1 MKIRPLSPISLIQTS
16 AQKSISN
23 NQLKDD
29 IESNSSMVI
38 QSFQNKNSAEQYQ
51 IQQNDKQQKQSRNQ
65 QETFSSSYHQAQLQ
79 KKSLKQISQNPSQKK
94 LTSNNK
100 NYEKIDQRIFKAI
113 ENINYFFNKG
123 MQMQQKQWDHFEKL
137 IQEAMTEANQS
148 NQLSSIT
155 YTVKKLNINA
165 MQQIEKAGNINQA
178 SKILNFCS
186 DLLENFGNM
195 WFQSNL
201 RNSQLSIPSTQTP
214 KSNGFS
220 SNFEMSKQKLSNQN
234 FGLNFPC
241 VLSETLICLKSLTM
255 NNQGTIFRRKGQ
267 FQAALE
273 IFNEALNILQNAKRK
288 EYLGLTYLNLSIFYS
303 SLGNHTMAL
312 ENANNA
318 LIEQQRLFFEKNYT
332 SYQSKQNSLG
342 FYNGENMQSIALSPK
357 SSFTN
362 LANQVKE
369 NQKQESS
376 DGSTPKNRNKQ
387 ILNQTSAQK
396 LNSKEDF
403 SRTLE
408 KNFDSTQEISFSD
421 LYFYEEEREDEFLQQ
436 VNTLGIS
443 YYNIAAEFEYFQRW
457 DEAHRHYEYSYT
469 STKKYFGEE
478 NCITLQFYEEYKL
491 FQSRNAKRLVE
502 ENVNEFR
509 NSPQKFQNSVKTFT
523 FKERPQS
530 QKRKQKLEIGS
541 YIQTLGNAPQ
551 ALTSTITKESERGSA
566 QNLNQYSISY
576 NITNQNG
583 KFNTLKQQQT
593 PSRKNRQFPTRHR
606 SLHLNQ
612 NAVAHNSNQFSHI
625 QNQNS
630 FQQQQNNP
638 LEQNF
643 IQIQTPTNK
652 NLINFANKS
661 KRNIVSA
668 SKSRTSIGV
677 QNNNNN
683 NNNHNN
689 QSSNFFNPTTPK
701 ASHSRVNSQSNHNQM
716 IQGPYLFQPSYNSNN
731 AFGGNAFA
739 QQANQTSSGNYG
751 FQFFGNS
758 LLNSPKNMMLTQQ
771 AKNFSSKSQS
781 ITNLQVQKANNLIM
795 NQNINNQQNKLIEKI
810 KQLSSNKQR
819 FQFNK
824 IGNLKIQFETTPKKK
839 NQQKI
844 KLHHKNKSET
854 SNLETLTIQMN
865 QEVDQGKS
873 CSQSELNE
881 QLIFT
886 SNNISSLNQD
896 NQQSLNQAN
905 RKVFN
910 QQNDIYDNLVK
921 EKQYRTKSPEKNE
934 QKENHI
940 NKYIEHDNSRS
951 KYNFDSNKT
960 EDTNI
965 HKAQSEKQMF
975 KQFTLQEKLK
985 ESAKNLREQMI
996 FEYNLKSS
1004 LKNGDSQANQFFD
1017 NGNMG
1022 NISQTKEGIQKQKQD
1037 DYQNANFLA
1046 KDHFV
1051 KNFNHIYD
1059 QKKDST
1065 EILKLCYENNMKELE
1080 EQANKQK
1087 QLNNESK
1094 KDTESNDD
1102 VFDLEKSQLSN
1113 KSLNEENLKKLI
1125 KTVQKQNK
1133 LQEKDKKFIQIIL
1146 KSKNNQ
1152 QKQEKNNNNGP
1163 DNQQTKPENTKNAKE
1178 IIKIEPPSSN
1188 KYNQNQNQEVNIKFD
1203 NQKHIIYSVQNKN
1216 IYFFSVED
1224 SNKLNQK
1231 QSQIGNL
1238 TFSLLNQTHLI
1249 SSFSWVSQ
1257 KTKNQIILL
1266 HSFDVSEVYQ
1276 QIQQSQFQQSNEASD
1291 PKESQKNNQ
1300 LQLNKAN
1307 DQQNQK
1313 RAEDKI
1319 EKQMKKFMKYYLD
1332 VLTQLSNQISNF
1344 LIISPL
1350 MNFLLVDSN
1359 PSTPNRLKISIQ
1371 NVGTFSIVNFADDQS
1386 LVNFVSTESGN
1397 QKSTEEIEKQVNQ
1410 NNQFVKNKQEKQNFT
1425 PIQPQPPLA
1434 QQQKVQIN
1442 QQSPTIPLS
1451 QNSLLSNSPKSS
1463 SSNLGIG
1470 SHSNFQQP
1478 VLSNNQLVLEQI
1490 DELEELKP
1498 ILNHKK
1504 NGSKAAVSKSKQN
1517 IQEQQLTDNSN
1528 SSISPIVLT
1537 KYNKPRPKLKSS
1549 SSLSKLNSEKKEIQP
1564 KVNSAFTINPITK
1577 HFQDCSPINNLG
1589 SPFVSAY
1596 DADPTFTN
1604 YLKDITPI
1612 VKDNQKNNTISATT
1626 LQPITQPKQ
1635 SNNIAQNK
1643 EYPQDASTVQTP
1655 ELQLQQ
1661 IQAIITHSKQ
1671 SKNQDLIQQNLQQ
1684 QQNLI
1689 QQQNAQN
1696 SNVQQLQ
1703 YLYANQNNDDQLE
1716 YINQLNQLQYPQY
1729 LNENGQLISQDNF
1742 QLNQPYDDRNLNP
1755 YSNMGLSQNLQQNNF
1770 NNPLL
1775 KNFNFGLEE
1784 NNQIQQ
1790 QFIFNN
1796 QNQDNY
1802 FQQMV
1807 PPQFSQQQYYQTQQS
1822 TPQYNLLTPEEQ
1834 FYQNN
1839 LLLQQQQ
1846 QQQILLNQYQLQQ
1859 MLFQNQI
1866 IQQQQVEVPDIQKS
1880 SLEQLQTT
1888 TSNEIKLT
1896 VQKEKSKQSQI
1907 QSQQSQLQSQ
1917 QSQLQSQQSLP
1928 LEAQNSF
1935 NSPSQN
1941 NLVMSMQSKKQNSQ
1955 VDQSQNSYLQTL
1967 NSPLKSQDE
1976 SLQNKIEKIN
1986 LDTNQSNSVTIQKV
2000 ESQMGY
2006 TPDNFSRQAFQ
2017 LDSHGFD
2024 KLNIQNPMISTNN
2037 SLVGY
2042 DKNSARSL
2050 TELNSQLDKNQSTQ
2064 KNTLRN
2070 KYQSRASIACLP
2082 STLAPKVDNGQRR
2095 YSQFF
2100 FQTLKLQQQLECQ
2113 KQESS
2118 DSLKE
2123 SDSSNSQDLSE
2134 VNDQKKE
2141 QFQQTN
2147 QNMEV
2152 KQTESKIED
2161 ENNEQEDENV
2171 SEILKDSQFN
2181 KIRSNNKTDSN
2192 NQSPNNRTPNNYSQ
2206 YNTANNKNGVNNNN
2220 KILKSDLDYQ
2230 TQNDDCDDDY
2240 EENDKIK
2247 QQFEKEDVITRVDS
2261 DNDNNFIQDD
2271 YSQTQKKNIMHNIQ
2285 DISQIKHR
2293 RNDFESIKSD
2303 DWNELKSNKQIFR
2316 NQSNES
2322 NIYSYFSGNQNISQI
2337 NKNINEEGDNFADL
2351 DYSNPDN
2358 NYEDYEDQE
2367 KSRIQ
2372 SMSQINFTK
2381 KNNISSQTSVQSND
2395 PNIQGNDNNQPISDI
2410 NLKSDRQNS
2419 QASETNNQVKDE
2431 PPQQVIQVQQKINSV
2446 NQAEAISSV
2455 PRAQKKKQS
2464 VPQIFIFKV
2473 STQEDINQDDQS
2485 SSVQSDEEEEKHKE
2499 FQTDEEDTSQ
2509 EMDDRQQI
2517 KNINSLENIKNK
2529 DEEINNQN
2537 VPKSEIRSF
2546 NTNTASNSTIS
2557 QNERKQSLK
2566 EIDRLEKKEQKKRD
2580 SLKRLQNEESLSDK
2594 LFHQYSSFRSV
2605 GTEQPSARF
2614 QSPEKSM
2621 QESQGSKKQ
2630 FDLKLKIEDSDSS
2643 PFPPMRGKSES
2654 LMIKS
2659 EDDRAMT
2666 PKIKEKRRDSLLA
2679 DIPNFQNQLQILE
2692 QAALENSK
2700 ATQSLTNI
2708 KETDEQRQRRESIK
2722 NGIVPDLGNNWSTG
2736 NLQSKMEMIEE
2747 NNADS
2752 DNVDSEGE
2760 GKCQRRRQSTK
2771 AVNRPK
2777 MITFEGNIRI
2787 HTIQQNSA
2795 NEYHDQQS
2803 PYFTVNANGTH
2814 TYGSQN
2820 QQNYSLH
2827 DKPPDPQ
2834 QVRGKTFTFDYNY
2847 QNDSI
2852 RAKGNS
2858 KSPFHNYFQFPSE
2871 ENAKIKEEQLSR
2883 NQIQSSL
2890 QDLNQQQQKQPS
2902 PPNLQLQQ
2910 SQNQSIMSQQNTPLS
2925 SIKNNTD
2932 TQNHSGT
2939 QVFSQFQSKNN
2950 YSNSNLDLVSPNHQT
2965 TPNHQSSK
2973 SNFSYSNL
2981 NNKNNNL
2988 RFEDIVN
2995 QNY

>member
-1 MKIRPLSPISLIQTS
+1 MKIRPLSPISLLQNS
-16 AQKSISN
+16 AQKSTSD

-29 IESNSSMVI
+29 IESNTSMVI

-51 IQQNDKQQKQSRNQ
+51 IQQYEQQQKQSRNQ
-65 QETFSSSYHQAQLQ
+65 HETFSSSYHQSQVQ
-79 KKSLKQISQNPSQKK
+79 KKSLKQISQNSSQKK

-100 NYEKIDQRIFKAI
+100 NYEKIDQRILKAI
-113 ENINYFFNKG
+113 ENINYYFNKG
-123 MQMQQKQWDHFEKL
+123 MQMQQKQWDQFEKL

-186 DLLENFGNM
+186 ELLDNFGNI
-195 WFQSNL
+195 WLQSNL

-255 NNQGTIFRRKGQ
+255 NNQGAIFRRKGQ

-273 IFNEALNILQNAKRK
+273 IFNEALNTLQNAKRK
-288 EYLGLTYLNLSIFYS
+288 EYLGLTYLNLSILYS

-332 SYQSKQNSLG
+332 TYLQKQNSQG
-342 FYNGENMQSIALSPK
+342 FYNGENLQSLALSPK
-357 SSFTN
+357 SSLAN

-369 NQKQESS
+369 NHKQESS

-387 ILNQTSAQK
+387 ILNQISAQK
-396 LNSKEDF
+396 LNSKDDF
-403 SRTLE
+403 SRTIE
-408 KNFDSTQEISFSD
+408 KNFDSTQEISYSD

-443 YYNIAAEFEYFQRW
+443 YYNIAAELEYFQRW

-491 FQSRNAKRLVE
+491 FQSRHAKRLVE
-502 ENVNEFR
+502 ENINELR
-509 NSPQKFQNSVKTFT
+509 HSPQKFQNSVKSFT

-530 QKRKQKLEIGS
+530 QKRKLKLDIGS
-541 YIQTLGNAPQ
+541 HIQTLGNAPQ
-551 ALTSTITKESERGSA
+551 TITSTITKESERGSA
-566 QNLNQYSISY
+566 SNLNQYSISY
-576 NITNQNG
+576 NITHQNG
-583 KFNTLKQQQT
+583 KLNTIKQQQT

-606 SLHLNQ
+606 SLHINQ
-612 NAVAHNSNQFSHI
+612 NTVAHSSNQFSHI

-630 FQQQQNNP
+630 FQQQQSYP

-643 IQIQTPTNK
+643 IQSQTPTNK
-652 NLINFANKS
+652 NVINFTNKA

-668 SKSRTSIGV
+668 SKIRASMGG
-677 QNNNNN
+677 QN
-683 NNNHNN
+683 NN

-701 ASHSRVNSQSNHNQM
+701 TSHSRINSQSNHNQI
-716 IQGPYLFQPSYNSNN
+716 IQGPYLFQPSYNTSN
-731 AFGGNAFA
+731 AFGGNTFA
-739 QQANQTSSGNYG
+739 QQANSNSSGNYG
-751 FQFFGNS
+751 FQSFGNS

-771 AKNFSSKSQS
+771 AKNLSSKSQS
-781 ITNLQVQKANNLIM
+781 ITNLQAQKANLIM
-795 NQNINNQQNKLIEKI
+795 NQNVNNQQNKLIEKI

-819 FQFNK
+819 FQFNQ
-824 IGNLKIQFETTPKKK
+824 IDNLKMQFETTPKETNQYKK
-839 NQQKI
+839 

-854 SNLETLTIQMN
+854 SNLETLAQQIN
-865 QEVDQGKS
+865 QEGDQGKS
-873 CSQSELNE
+873 SSQSDFNE

-886 SNNISSLNQD
+886 SNNVSSRNQD
-896 NQQSLNQAN
+896 NQQSYNQIN
-905 RKVFN
+905 RKAFN
-910 QQNDIYDNLVK
+910 QQNENHENFSN
-921 EKQYRTKSPEKNE
+921 EKQMMRNNTKSLEKN
-934 QKENHI
+934 QFQENHK
-940 NKYIEHDNSRS
+940 NKQNQHDNSKS
-951 KYNFDSNKT
+951 KHDIDSNKIQ
-960 EDTNI
+960 DPNI
-965 HKAQSEKQMF
+965 PRAQSQKQMQ

-985 ESAKNLREQMI
+985 ESAKILKEQMI
-996 FEYNLKSS
+996 LEYNQKNS
-1004 LKNGDSQANQFFD
+1004 LQNGHSGTNQFLN
-1017 NGNMG
+1017 NGNI
-1022 NISQTKEGIQKQKQD
+1022 NNRQQIKEDLKQED
-1037 DYQNANFLA
+1037 NQNGKFSV
-1046 KDHFV
+1046 KDHLTTKFS
-1051 KNFNHIYD
+1051 HIYD
-1059 QKKDST
+1059 KKKDST
-1065 EILKLCYENNMKELE
+1065 EMLKICYESNKKING
-1080 EQANKQK
+1080 EQAAQ
-1087 QLNNESK
+1087 QLNKEQK

-1125 KTVQKQNK
+1125 KTLQKQNK

-1152 QKQEKNNNNGP
+1152 QKQETQKNNNSDTQQINFE
-1163 DNQQTKPENTKNAKE
+1163 NQKNAKA
-1178 IIKIEPPSSN
+1178 KIEPETTSN
-1188 KYNQNQNQEVNIKFD
+1188 QFNQNENQETNIKFD
-1203 NQKHIIYSVQNKN
+1203 NKKQIICSIQNKSLN
-1216 IYFFSVED
+1216 FFSVED
-1224 SNKLNQK
+1224 SNKLNQRP
-1231 QSQIGNL
+1231 SQVGNL
-1238 TFSLLNQTHLI
+1238 TFTLINQTHLI
-1249 SSFSWVSQ
+1249 SCFSWISQ

-1276 QIQQSQFQQSNEASD
+1276 QIQQSYFKQSNNDQKKSDQFQ
-1291 PKESQKNNQ
+1291 
-1300 LQLNKAN
+1300 LNRMN

-1313 RAEDKI
+1313 KLDENT
-1319 EKQMKKFMKYYLD
+1319 ELQMAAFKKYYLD

-1359 PSTPNRLKISIQ
+1359 PSTPNRLKISLQ
-1371 NVGTFSIVNFADDQS
+1371 NIGTFSIVNFADDQS
-1386 LVNFVSTESGN
+1386 LVNFVSASQGN
-1397 QKSTEEIEKQVNQ
+1397 QKSSEEIEKQTNQ
-1410 NNQFVKNKQEKQNFT
+1410 NIQFVENKQEKPNFT
-1425 PIQPQPPLA
+1425 PIQPLV
-1434 QQQKVQIN
+1434 QQQKIQN
-1442 QQSPTIPLS
+1442 GQLAPAIPLS
-1451 QNSLLSNSPKSS
+1451 QNSLSSNSPKSS

-1478 VLSNNQLVLEQI
+1478 FQSNNQLALEQI

-1504 NGSKAAVSKSKQN
+1504 NANKIVQSKSKQN

-1537 KYNKPRPKLKSS
+1537 KYNKARLKLKSS

-1564 KVNSAFTINPITK
+1564 KVNSAITINPIIK

-1612 VKDNQKNNTISATT
+1612 VQDNQKNNTVSVNT

-1635 SNNIAQNK
+1635 SNSVAQNK
-1643 EYPQDASTVQTP
+1643 ELQQDANTIQTP
-1655 ELQLQQ
+1655 EQQLQQ
-1661 IQAIITHSKQ
+1661 IQAIITHNKQ
-1671 SKNQDLIQQNLQQ
+1671 SQDQDLIQQNLQQ
-1684 QQNLI
+1684 QQN
-1689 QQQNAQN
+1689 A
-1696 SNVQQLQ
+1696 QQLQ
-1703 YLYANQNNDDQLE
+1703 YLYANQNFVDQLD

-1729 LNENGQLISQDNF
+1729 FNENGQFLNQDNF
-1742 QLNQPYDDRNLNP
+1742 QPFDDRNLNP

-1775 KNFNFGLEE
+1775 NNFNYGVDDNNL
-1784 NNQIQQ
+1784 NQIQQ
-1790 QFIFNN
+1790 QLIINN
-1796 QNQDNY
+1796 QIQDNY

-1807 PPQFSQQQYYQTQQS
+1807 PQQFSQQQYYQAQQN
-1822 TPQYNLLTPEEQ
+1822 TPQYNQLTPEQQ

-1846 QQQILLNQYQLQQ
+1846 QQQLLLNQYQLQQ
-1859 MLFQNQI
+1859 MMFQNQI
-1866 IQQQQVEVPDIQKS
+1866 IQQQQAEVAEVQKTN
-1880 SLEQLQTT
+1880 LEQLQTT
-1888 TSNEIKLT
+1888 VSNEIKLS
-1896 VQKEKSKQSQI
+1896 VQKDQSKQSQI

-1917 QSQLQSQQSLP
+1917 QSQLQSQQSMP
-1928 LEAQNSF
+1928 QEAQNSI

-1941 NLVMSMQSKKQNSQ
+1941 NLVLSQQSKKQNSQ
-1955 VDQSQNSYLQTL
+1955 ADYSQNSYLQTL
-1967 NSPLKSQDE
+1967 NSPLKSQDQ
-1976 SLQNKIEKIN
+1976 SLQNKIEQIN
-1986 LDTNQSNSVTIQKV
+1986 LDTNQSNNVTIQKV

-2006 TPDNFSRQAFQ
+2006 TPDNFSRQTFQ
-2017 LDSHGFD
+2017 LDSHGFE

-2037 SLVGY
+2037 SLLGY

-2050 TELNSQLDKNQSTQ
+2050 TDLNIKLDLDKNKSTK
-2064 KNTLRN
+2064 KNPFRN

-2082 STLAPKVDNGQRR
+2082 STLAPKQDNNGQRR
-2095 YSQFF
+2095 YSQFYL
-2100 FQTLKLQQQLECQ
+2100 QTLQKLQQQQ
-2113 KQESS
+2113 QEGQEQELS
-2118 DSLKE
+2118 DSSKE
-2123 SDSSNSQDLSE
+2123 SDSSNSQDLSQI
-2134 VNDQKKE
+2134 NDQKKE

-2161 ENNEQEDENV
+2161 ENNEQEDQNV
-2171 SEILKDSQFN
+2171 SVILKDSQFN
-2181 KIRSNNKTDSN
+2181 RLRSNNKTESN
-2192 NQSPNNRTPNNYSQ
+2192 TQSPNNRTPKNFSYNNTVS
-2206 YNTANNKNGVNNNN
+2206 NKNGASKNN
-2220 KILKSDLDYQ
+2220 KILKSDQDYY
-2230 TQNDDCDDDY
+2230 TQNDNDDCDDDY

-2271 YSQTQKKNIMHNIQ
+2271 YSQTQKKNIINNIQ
-2285 DISQIKHR
+2285 DISQIKHK
-2293 RNDFESIKSD
+2293 RNDYESIRSD
-2303 DWNELKSNKQIFR
+2303 DWNELKSAKQIFR

-2337 NKNINEEGDNFADL
+2337 NKNMNEEGDNFADL

-2358 NYEDYEDQE
+2358 NYEDYVDLQ
-2367 KSRIQ
+2367 KSGIQ
-2372 SMSQINFTK
+2372 STSQINFTK
-2381 KNNISSQTSVQSND
+2381 KNNFSSQTSVQSND
-2395 PNIQGNDNNQPISDI
+2395 PNIQMNDNNQPISDI
-2410 NLKSDRQNS
+2410 NLKSDGQNS
-2419 QASETNNQVKDE
+2419 QISETNNQLKDE
-2431 PPQQVIQVQQKINSV
+2431 SPQQVIQVQQKVNSV
-2446 NQAEAISSV
+2446 RQDEDISSV

-2464 VPQIFIFKV
+2464 VPQIIIYKV

-2485 SSVQSDEEEEKHKE
+2485 SSDSSDEEEEKHKE

-2509 EMDDRQQI
+2509 EIEDKQQI
-2517 KNINSLENIKNK
+2517 KNINSLENINCK
-2529 DEEINNQN
+2529 DEEANNQN
-2537 VPKSEIRSF
+2537 PQKQEIRSF

-2566 EIDRLEKKEQKKRD
+2566 ELEKLEKKEQKKRD
-2580 SLKRLQNEESLSDK
+2580 SLRRLQNEESLSDK

-2643 PFPPMRGKSES
+2643 PLPPMRGKSES

-2659 EDDRAMT
+2659 EDNRAMT

-2679 DIPNFQNQLQILE
+2679 DLPNFQNQLQILE
-2692 QAALENSK
+2692 QAALECSK

-2722 NGIVPDLGNNWSTG
+2722 NGIVPDLGNNWSTS
-2736 NLQSKMEMIEE
+2736 NLQSKMAMIEE

-2760 GKCQRRRQSTK
+2760 GKFQRRRQSTV
-2771 AVNRPK
+2771 AQNRPK
-2777 MITFEGNIRI
+2777 MITFESNIRI
-2787 HTIQQNSA
+2787 HTIQQTSA

-2820 QQNYSLH
+2820 QQNYSHH

-2858 KSPFHNYFQFPSE
+2858 KSQFHNYFQFPSE
-2871 ENAKIKEEQLSR
+2871 ENIKIKEEQSSR
-2883 NQIQSSL
+2883 NQIQSSQ
-2890 QDLNQQQQKQPS
+2890 QDLNSQQQKLPS
-2902 PPNLQLQQ
+2902 QTNIQLQQ
-2910 SQNQSIMSQQNTPLS
+2910 SQNQSMMSQQNTPLS
-2925 SIKNNTD
+2925 SIKSNTD

-2939 QVFSQFQSKNN
+2939 QIFSQFQSKNY
-2950 YSNSNLDLVSPNHQT
+2950 YSNSNLDSVSPHNQT

-2973 SNFSYSNL
+2973 SNFSYQNL
-2981 NNKNNNL
+2981 NSKNSNL
-2988 RFEDIVN
+2988 RFEDVIN
-2995 QNY
+2995 QNN